1 MFDLRYKVRFPRPCP
16 DFAPEEVVK
25 IQLDA
30 LQNNDILGGDE
41 GVRAA
46 FHFAS
51 PANRLFTGPVERF
64 IEMIKSPLYS
74 RLIGFSYA
82 EMDLMV
88 ISGSLAQQRVRVMRP
103 GGVSNMYLF
112 TLTRQNEA
120 PYMGCWMTDSVLL
133 LE

>member
-1 MFDLRYKVRFPRPCP
+1 MFDVRLKISYPRPCP
-16 DFAPEEVVK
+16 DLTPEEVVK

-30 LQNNDILGGDE
+30 MQNNDILTNDQGI
-41 GVRAA
+41 RAA

-74 RLIGFSYA
+74 RLIGFSQA

-88 ISGSLAQQRVRVMRP
+88 ISGSLAQQRVRLNRP
-103 GGVSNMYLF
+103 GGVTNLYLF

-120 PYMGCWMTDSVLL
+120 PYLGCWMTDSVLL